1 MQSTSNRA
9 RVLAA
14 LALLALFGTTPAVA
28 QTPLGSQDLAAW
40 MGLETGDELAYET
53 SDGDTLRVQ
62 VGATRTIG
70 ERSYATLHG
79 LSWPGL
85 ASDSQILIPLDG
97 AIEIDVIRTPGPRPN
112 VAPLY
117 GPGENGFEFL
127 TDMTPEML
135 LGGPIRDGWY
145 AFGGSADDPDTIL
158 YVWCSACFDAGT
170 VVRFERGR
178 GIVRVDDIT
187 IAGPQWIRRL
197 ATRCRDEVGKSTGK
211 QRCRS

>member
-1 MQSTSNRA
+1 MIVTFDR
-9 RVLAA
+9 
-14 LALLALFGTTPAVA
+14 ALFALVLFALSLATPAAA
-28 QTPLGSQDLAAW
+28 QTPLGSRDLAAW
-40 MGLETGDELAYET
+40 MGLEVGDELAYET
-53 SDGDTLRVQ
+53 SNGDTLRVQ
-62 VGATRTIG
+62 VGSTRTIG
-70 ERSYATLHG
+70 ERSYATLQG

-117 GPGENGFEFL
+117 GPSENGFEFL
-127 TDMTPEML
+127 AETTPEML
-135 LGGPIRDGWY
+135 LGGPISDGWY
-145 AFGGSADDPDTIL
+145 AFGGSADDPNTIV

-178 GIVRVDDIT
+178 GIVRVDNIT

-197 ATRCRDEVGKSTGK
+197 ATRCRDGDRKSNGKH
-211 QRCRS
+211 RCRS

>member
-1 MQSTSNRA
+1 MLSIFDRA
-9 RVLAA
+9 LFA
-14 LALLALFGTTPAVA
+14 LALFALSLVTPAAA
-28 QTPLGSQDLAAW
+28 QIPLESQHLAAW
-40 MGLETGDELAYET
+40 MGLEVGDEMAYET

-70 ERSYATLHG
+70 ERSYATLQG

-85 ASDSQILIPLDG
+85 ATDSQILIPLDG

-117 GPGENGFEFL
+117 GPGENGFDFL
-127 TDMTPEML
+127 ADMTPEML

-158 YVWCSACFDAGT
+158 HVWCSACFDAGT

-178 GIVRVDDIT
+178 GIVRVDNIT

-197 ATRCRDEVGKSTGK
+197 ATRCRGGGRKSTRK
-211 QRCRS
+211 

>member
-1 MQSTSNRA
+1 MLSIFDRA
-9 RVLAA
+9 LFA
-14 LALLALFGTTPAVA
+14 LALFALSLVTPAAA
-28 QTPLGSQDLAAW
+28 QIPLESQHLAAW
-40 MGLETGDELAYET
+40 MGLEAGDEMAYET

-70 ERSYATLHG
+70 ERSYATLQG

-85 ASDSQILIPLDG
+85 ATDSQILIPLDG

-117 GPGENGFEFL
+117 GPAENGFDFL
-127 TDMTPEML
+127 ADMTPEML

-158 YVWCSACFDAGT
+158 HVWCSACFDAGT

-178 GIVRVDDIT
+178 GIVRVDNIT

-197 ATRCRDEVGKSTGK
+197 ATRCRGGDRKSTRK
-211 QRCRS
+211 QGCSS

>member
-1 MQSTSNRA
+1 MTPDQHRTLLTL
-9 RVLAA
+9 VL
-14 LALLALFGTTPAVA
+14 LVLFGTSPVVA

-40 MGLETGDELAYET
+40 MGLQVGDELAYET
-53 SDGDTLRVQ
+53 SGGDTLRVR
-62 VGATRTIG
+62 VGPTRTIRD
-70 ERSYATLHG
+70 RSYAILQG

-117 GPGENGFEFL
+117 GPSENGFEFL
-127 TDMTPEML
+127 TDTTPEIL
-135 LGGPIRDGWY
+135 LRGPIRDGWY
-145 AFGGSADDPDTIL
+145 AFGNSADDPDTIVC
-158 YVWCSACFDAGT
+158 VWCSACFDAGT

-178 GIVRVDDIT
+178 GIVRVDNIT

-197 ATRCRDEVGKSTGK
+197 DERCRGGKAKSAGK
-211 QRCRS
+211 NRCHP

>member
-1 MQSTSNRA
+1 MIATLDHA
-9 RVLAA
+9 FAHLVV
-14 LALLALFGTTPAVA
+14 ALLVLLLAPPAAA
-28 QTPLGSQDLAAW
+28 QTPLESQHLAAW
-40 MGLETGDELAYET
+40 MGLQVGDELAYET
-53 SDGDTLRVQ
+53 SDGDTLRVE
-62 VGATRTIG
+62 VGSTRTIG
-70 ERSYATLHG
+70 ERSYATLQG

-97 AIEIDVIRTPGPRPN
+97 AIEIDVIRTPGPRPS

-127 TDMTPEML
+127 AETTPEML

-158 YVWCSACFDAGT
+158 HVWCSACFDAGS

-178 GIVRVDDIT
+178 GIVRVDNIT
-187 IAGPQWIRRL
+187 IAGPQWIQRV
-197 ATRCRDEVGKSTGK
+197 ATRCRGGNGRSTRKCG
-211 QRCRS
+211 CRS

>member
-1 MQSTSNRA
+1 
-9 RVLAA
+9 
-14 LALLALFGTTPAVA
+14 
-28 QTPLGSQDLAAW
+28 
-40 MGLETGDELAYET
+40 
-53 SDGDTLRVQ
+53 
-62 VGATRTIG
+62 
-70 ERSYATLHG
+70 
-79 LSWPGL
+79 L

-127 TDMTPEML
+127 TGTTPEML
-135 LGGPIRDGWY
+135 LGRPIRDGWY
-145 AFGGSADDPDTIL
+145 AFGNSADDPDTIV

-178 GIVRVDDIT
+178 GIVRVDNTT

-197 ATRCRDEVGKSTGK
+197 DERRCGGETKSAGKN
-211 QRCRS
+211 RCHP

>member
-1 MQSTSNRA
+1 MIVTFDR
-9 RVLAA
+9 A
-14 LALLALFGTTPAVA
+14 LALFVLTLFALLFATPAAA
-28 QTPLGSQDLAAW
+28 QTPLDSQHLAAW
-40 MGLETGDELAYET
+40 MGLEVGDELAYET

-62 VGATRTIG
+62 VGPTRTIRD
-70 ERSYATLHG
+70 RSYATLQG

-127 TDMTPEML
+127 ADTTPEML

-145 AFGGSADDPDTIL
+145 AFGGSTDDPDTIL
-158 YVWCSACFDAGT
+158 HVWCSACFDAGT
-170 VVRFERGR
+170 LVRFERGR
-178 GIVRVDDIT
+178 GIVRVDNIT

-197 ATRCRDEVGKSTGK
+197 ETRCRGGDEKSTGK
-211 QRCRS
+211 HRCRS